1 MEVSGIKHFLLGSI
15 PQKTEKRSDVL
26 QDFKNF
32 ILWVDEEQKKLTQ
45 LRRRI
50 LEGEDV
56 PLHEIV
62 LQAEKAKVAL
72 NLLIEVRNKL
82 LEAFNDLMR
91 MQV

>member
-1 MEVSGIKHFLLGSI
+1 MGSI

-32 ILWVDEEQKKLTQ
+32 ILWVDEEQKKSTQ